1 MKKFLCALLA
11 ILMIS
16 SALVLT
22 ACNKEEKLKFGMG
35 VYSYYEKATDA
46 DGDTN
51 GKGQA
56 VSTIAAVLLD
66 KDGKIVKCEID
77 SADNTVEYTSEGKF
91 ISVDSFKTKYEKGKD
106 YNMVAY
112 GGAKAEWF
120 EQADAFEKV
129 VIGKTISEVKA
140 LVAEGDTGTEE
151 VINAGCTIKV
161 KDFVLAI
168 EKAVNNAKDSDAV
181 AADTL
186 NVAITTLMDTSKTKD
201 AKGDDK
207 GAIELDISFVAAVVN
222 AEGKVVTSVTDAAG
236 IKFTFDAKGK
246 SSTDTKAAISTKLEL
261 GEKYGMKSPYGSD
274 KEWFEHAAAFD
285 AACKGKTANEIAA
298 LVATNGKPVES
309 LQTAGCTIGINGI
322 VKAAVK
328 AATVG

>member
-11 ILMIS
+11 ILMIA

-22 ACNKEEKLKFGMG
+22 ACNKEDEKLKFGMG

-46 DGDTN
+46 EGDTN

-56 VSTIAAVLLD
+56 VSTVAAVLLD
-66 KDGKIVKCEID
+66 KDGKIVKCELD
-77 SADNTVEYTSEGKF
+77 TADNTVEYTAEGKF
-91 ISVDSFKTKYEKGKD
+91 VSVESFKTKYEMGKD

-129 VIGKTISEVKA
+129 VAGKTISEVKA
-140 LVAEGDTGTEE
+140 LVAEGDKGTDE
-151 VINAGCTIKV
+151 VIKAGCTIMV

-186 NVAITTLMDTSKTKD
+186 NVAITTLMSGKD
-201 AKGDDK
+201 AAEDK
-207 GAIELDISFVAAVVN
+207 AGSIELDTSFVAAVVN
-222 AEGKVVTSVTDAAG
+222 AEGKVVVSVTDAAA
-236 IKFTFDAKGK
+236 IKFGFDTKGK

-261 GEKYGMKSPYGSD
+261 GEKYGMKSPYGSA

-298 LVATNGKPVES
+298 LAATNGKPVES
-309 LQTAGCTIGINGI
+309 LQTAGCTIGIDGI